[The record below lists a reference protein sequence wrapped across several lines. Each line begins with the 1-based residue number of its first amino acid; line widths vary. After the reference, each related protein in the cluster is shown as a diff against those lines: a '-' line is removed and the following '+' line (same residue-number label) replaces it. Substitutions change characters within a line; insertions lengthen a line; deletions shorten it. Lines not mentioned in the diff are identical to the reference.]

1 MVSSQFEAILK
12 DFEPFFKCRLQ
23 ADQNESCLI
32 KMGHGISLQME
43 LNRYG
48 LLLIGCRIGEL
59 PRGRF
64 QDDVIREALKANDFY
79 PPLTGIFGI
88 SRKSNSLI
96 LYLIIDP
103 HKLDQDKI
111 SNLLNPFIAK
121 AKLWSDSVNQGN
133 IPTLGMTA
141 PPQQA
146 AAPPFGFSR

>member
-32 KMGHGISLQME
+32 KMGQGISLQME

-48 LLLIGCRIGEL
+48 FLLIGCRIGEL

-64 QDDVIREALKANDFY
+64 QDEVIKEALKANEFY

-96 LYLIIDP
+96 LYLLIDP
-103 HKLDQDKI
+103 HKLDLDKI

-121 AKLWSDSVNQGN
+121 AKLWSDSINQGN
-133 IPTLGMTA
+133 IPALG
-141 PPQQA
+141 A
-146 AAPPFGFSR
+146 AASQPATAPPFGFSR